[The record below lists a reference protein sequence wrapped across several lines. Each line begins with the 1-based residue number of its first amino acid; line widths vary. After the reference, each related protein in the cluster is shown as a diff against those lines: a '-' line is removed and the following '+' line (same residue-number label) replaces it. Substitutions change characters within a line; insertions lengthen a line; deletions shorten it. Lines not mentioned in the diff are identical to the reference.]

1 MESAKTKRVCLLK
14 IYVLKYK
21 WKCQYVKVMAY
32 FIISVRKCD
41 KCRHK
46 TCGYACSLAS
56 IT

>member
-32 FIISVRKCD
+32 FIISVRVD
-41 KCRHK
+41 TRRVVMHVV
-46 TCGYACSLAS
+46 
-56 IT
+56 